1 MNPGSAFMAGC
12 LNLAAGYHEAFIC
25 AEHKTLIEAGSP
37 WDMEGGKVLMGRDL
51 APILENWSARPSV
64 GSEGF
69 TLTFEIAGQI
79 KPFEVFLLPTEA
91 RTLSA
96 FIDAAN
102 DDGGRRF

>member
-1 MNPGSAFMAGC
+1 MAGC
-12 LNLAAGYHEAFIC
+12 LNLAAGHHEAYIC
-25 AEHKTLIEAGSP
+25 AAHKALIEGGAP
-37 WDMEGGKVLMGRDL
+37 WDMQGRNVLMGQDL

-69 TLTFEIAGQI
+69 TLTLEIAGQM

-91 RTLSA
+91 KTLSS

-102 DDGGRRF
+102 DDGGRCF